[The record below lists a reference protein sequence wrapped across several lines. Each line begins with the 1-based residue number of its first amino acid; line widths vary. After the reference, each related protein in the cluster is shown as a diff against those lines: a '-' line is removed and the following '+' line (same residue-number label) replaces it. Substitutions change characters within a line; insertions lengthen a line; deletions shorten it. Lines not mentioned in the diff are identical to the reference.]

1 MHLSPTSKLGYLS
14 FKIRA
19 DLPLKKTCAKILAS
33 TKKYAISYAIDMVLV
48 TKPFLLF
55 SNNHKNGMI

>member
-1 MHLSPTSKLGYLS
+1 MHLSPTSKLGY
-14 FKIRA
+14 FF
-19 DLPLKKTCAKILAS
+19 LPLKKTCAKILAS

-55 SNNHKNGMI
+55 